1 MTEQLL
7 EEFED
12 SITEF
17 TLVPSSGGVFEV
29 DARRGSDLQQEGDR
43 SPRRIRRRC
52 RVDSQEIIPF
62 LREKPAHTAGNSRQN
77 VLSPSR

>member
-17 TLVPSSGGVFEV
+17 TLVPSSGGVFDV
-29 DARRGSDLQQEGDR
+29 DVDGDR
-43 SPRRIRRRC
+43 IYSKEATGRHTEYEDVAGPIRKR
-52 RVDSQEIIPF
+52 
-62 LREKPAHTAGNSRQN
+62 
-77 VLSPSR
+77 

>member
-17 TLVPSSGGVFEV
+17 TLVPSGGGVFEV
-29 DARRGSDLQQEGDR
+29 DVDGERIYSKKATGSHAEYEDVAG
-43 SPRRIRRRC
+43 PIRQR
-52 RVDSQEIIPF
+52 
-62 LREKPAHTAGNSRQN
+62 
-77 VLSPSR
+77 

>member
-17 TLVPSSGGVFEV
+17 TLVPSVGGVYEV
-29 DARRGSDLQQEGDR
+29 DVDGE
-43 SPRRIRRRC
+43 RIYSKKATGRHAEYED
-52 RVDSQEIIPF
+52 V
-62 LREKPAHTAGNSRQN
+62 AGPIRK
-77 VLSPSR
+77 R

>member
-29 DARRGSDLQQEGDR
+29 DVDGDR
-43 SPRRIRRRC
+43 IYSKKATGRHAEYEDVAGSIRKR
-52 RVDSQEIIPF
+52 
-62 LREKPAHTAGNSRQN
+62 
-77 VLSPSR
+77 